1 MAAEFGADGPTRTCY
16 HYGFA
21 GNVRTHEFGARG
33 DGVAAEQID
42 DRDFFQRADFDFTVH
57 QVFHAGDGQHFAFVF
72 FEALNDAAAFF
83 LSGAGDG
90 EQDFFHTV
98 AVDERLD
105 VFRTID
111 GQVVDDGAAD
121 FGVVVHKGDGG
132 IFVDLFDGFQQ
143 LAAGLSCAVNDDGHH
158 LFFVAVGQDG
168 AQNHARTGD
177 TDDQQQEINDG
188 QGEVQF
194 TFENQSGQAEQDCR
208 NQAAECGGGQDA
220 GADEAG
226 NGAVQPQSDK

>member
-1 MAAEFGADGPTRTCY
+1 MD
-16 HYGFA
+16 
-21 GNVRTHEFGARG
+21 
-33 DGVAAEQID
+33 
-42 DRDFFQRADFDFTVH
+42 
-57 QVFHAGDGQHFAFVF
+57 
-72 FEALNDAAAFF
+72 DAAAFF

-121 FGVVVHKGDGG
+121 FGVVVHKGDSG

-143 LAAGLSCAVNDDGHH
+143 LAAGLSCSVNDDGHH

-168 AQNHARTGD
+168 TQNHARTGN

-188 QGEVQF
+188 QGKVQLALK
-194 TFENQSGQAEQDCR
+194 NQGSQAEQD
-208 NQAAECGGGQDA
+208 G
-220 GADEAG
+220 
-226 NGAVQPQSDK
+226 